1 MGESLLSSQLSRR
14 TRAETFATPAKNMRK
29 EFTAIR
35 RWKSRISDKNGR
47 EEMQEYAKKKLFD
60 RCHLLF
66 EEYLQGKENHAEK
79 QQMFGGKSTRK

>member
-1 MGESLLSSQLSRR
+1 
-14 TRAETFATPAKNMRK
+14 
-29 EFTAIR
+29 
-35 RWKSRISDKNGR
+35 
-47 EEMQEYAKKKLFD
+47 MQEYAKKKLFD